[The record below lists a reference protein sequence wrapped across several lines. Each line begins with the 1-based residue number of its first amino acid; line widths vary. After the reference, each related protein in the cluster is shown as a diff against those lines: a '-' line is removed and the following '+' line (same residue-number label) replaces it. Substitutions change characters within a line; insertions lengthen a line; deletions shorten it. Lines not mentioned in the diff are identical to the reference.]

1 MKLPV
6 LSREFL
12 LVPSGRSI
20 DARARRLLLDTIAL
34 GVAGAFFAQ
43 LFTTLLRW
51 MDRLMLWGIAG
62 YHPPGLPNEG
72 GSPVE
77 IIGPHGLWLVPV
89 STALGGLIV
98 GLLAARFAPEAE
110 GHGTDAVI
118 RAFHR
123 TDGEMRARIPFVK
136 LIASA
141 ITIGSGGSAG
151 REGPMALITGGI
163 GSVYATV
170 TGRTGEERR
179 ILLLVGMAAGLSAI
193 FRSPIGA
200 ALLAVEILYAD
211 MEFEPGALLYTA
223 LGAIVAYAVN
233 GMFVGW
239 QPLFRFANMADQVPG
254 TLDHGWYVL
263 LGIAAGL
270 LATVTPA
277 IFYGTHQ
284 WFQRLPVKPF
294 LKPAIG
300 GLLMG
305 LLAIAV
311 PKVIGGG
318 YGWMQQAIDG
328 QLALGVLALLV
339 VAKVVAMSLS
349 VGSGGSGGV
358 FAPTLF
364 AGAMLGGAFAA
375 LAHLPPAPFVV
386 VGMAAVFAGAAHV
399 PIATMMM
406 VTEMTGGYTL
416 LVPAT
421 LAVILSYLVQ
431 RRLSRHVKFRSMYEA
446 QVESSADSPA
456 HHEHHLAIAL
466 QILRDRG
473 FRDDSAEGER
483 KLISKLRAGIP
494 VELPGGRR
502 LLVAGVRPDS
512 QYLGK
517 SLADVSIYLALSDSS
532 ILSVLRGEH
541 MLAPRPDLLVDRG
554 DRLILVSGA
563 NAAAALEQHFTL
575 W

>member
-1 MKLPV
+1 MRLPA
-6 LSREFL
+6 LSRDALF
-12 LVPSGRSI
+12 VAPGRSV
-20 DARARRLLLDTIAL
+20 DARARRLLIDTIAL
-34 GVAGAFFAQ
+34 GVAGAVFAQ
-43 LFTTLLRW
+43 MFTAFLRL

-72 GSPVE
+72 GSPIE
-77 IIGPHGLWLVPV
+77 IIGPYGLWLVPI
-89 STALGGLIV
+89 STALGGLLV
-98 GLLAARFAPEAE
+98 GVLASKLAPEAE

-151 REGPMALITGGI
+151 REGPMALITGGV
-163 GSVYATV
+163 GSVYATL

-233 GMFVGW
+233 GMVVGW
-239 QPLFRFANMADQVPG
+239 QPLFRFSDLADQVPG
-254 TLDHGWYVL
+254 TLEHGWYIL
-263 LGIAAGL
+263 LGAAAGV
-270 LATVTPA
+270 LATITPA

-305 LLAIAV
+305 LLAVAV

-328 QLALGVLALLV
+328 QLTLGVLALLV
-339 VAKVVAMSLS
+339 LAKVIAMSLS

-375 LAHLPPAPFVV
+375 LAHLPAAPFVV

-456 HHEHHLAIAL
+456 HHEHHLEIAL

-473 FRDDSAEGER
+473 FRDDSAEEER
-483 KLISKLRAGIP
+483 KLMSQLRAGIP
-494 VELPGGRR
+494 VDLPGGRR
-502 LLVAGVRPDS
+502 LVVASLRPASPLVGQTFGDAS
-512 QYLGK
+512 
-517 SLADVSIYLALSDSS
+517 AHLALSNTS
-532 ILSVLRGEH
+532 ILTVLRGDH
-541 MLAPRPDLLVDRG
+541 MLAPRPDLVVERG
-554 DRLILVSGA
+554 DRFILVGGTNST
-563 NAAAALEQHFTL
+563 AALDQHFTL